1 MLCASTFLA
10 KPFRF
15 FRSQVQNASGLG
27 AEWHLHGSG
36 EPLTT
41 LDLRFDFLSEGW
53 HSAFLVKELLSE
65 PAMLGE

>member
-36 EPLTT
+36 ELPST
-41 LDLRFDFLSEGW
+41 LDLGFDFLAEGR
-53 HSAFLVKELLSE
+53 HSAFQVEVVE
-65 PAMLGE
+65 A